1 MRRESSVNMSRS
13 TTNKK
18 PVKVYKPTPSMKKL
32 PELWAEDD
40 ISEKMMRPPLA
51 YDEDPGEILR

>member
-1 MRRESSVNMSRS
+1 MSRS

-18 PVKVYKPTPSMKKL
+18 PVKVYKPTPSLKKL

-51 YDEDPGEILR
+51 YDEDLGEILR